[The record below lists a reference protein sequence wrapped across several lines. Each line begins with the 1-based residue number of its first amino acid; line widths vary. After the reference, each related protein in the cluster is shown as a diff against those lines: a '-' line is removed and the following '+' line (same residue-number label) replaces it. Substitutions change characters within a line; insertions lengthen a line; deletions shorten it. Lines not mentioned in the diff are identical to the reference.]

1 MTQNKVGKTS
11 FEKICYMGFMPNVLA
26 SRAGEEAARKVS
38 FGNFDIMNDADGR
51 PISLGKGTFGRTYQ
65 ARHRY
70 LDTVVA
76 LKIITERYATDAGVR
91 QRFLTEARAV
101 AKLSHPHIARLYD
114 FGEMD
119 GVLHYAMEYCGG
131 GSLADHVAKHGP
143 LGLRHVVEVGQQIA
157 GALKCAHNGGFIHR
171 DLKPSNIMLT
181 EAKGPLFT
189 KLIDFGLVQ
198 PSLPGAT
205 RSFSDDQSADGARF
219 LGTPLFASPEQLREE
234 PMDVRTDLF
243 SLGMTLWYLLL
254 ACPPENGSSAE
265 IAASRLSSDSY
276 ASRLPGD
283 LPPPF
288 RDVLT
293 RLLEK
298 DRKNRFASAAE
309 VFGAFNLCAAAL
321 GFRRARDY
329 TDPTA
334 ELVDWEEAAVPE
346 KDLAQSAVPE
356 PIEVQTVD
364 RRLDSEFRIFTR
376 VNEDFT
382 GLNYIAEPQD
392 GPGPPVILH
401 VLHPMLLEDSAAF
414 ERLRVHVAQ
423 LMALNLPE
431 VIRIEGIRAFSDY
444 VSILLEK
451 PEGSDLMSVLRN
463 QRVVQLIEA
472 APMLETIADACDR
485 LCATGLPGVQLAPGR
500 IFLEWP
506 ETAAPKETKG
516 ASQLSNARPKLYPR
530 FLAVNEAPELARM
543 NAPEDASSTMTT
555 DMLGDPGRADNMCE
569 HFGTLLYRIVAG
581 RNCPIAASL
590 SSQAYVAI
598 PGLSEQANRLL
609 SFVIAKQI
617 ESNSCGQILREI
629 FNAEGIVPRVPGHP
643 TAGFTSRPGSS
654 TVSPLEGT
662 PPAARKTPTR
672 IATAPLTPP
681 DKQATP
687 ARTWRPPSV
696 STPAPKPAVAKPAPP
711 AVPVMPLPTPVEA
724 TLPSSSRTQ
733 MPPALPKEPV
743 PAVSEAKVESKRAM
757 EPAAPAVSEVKVE
770 SKRAIE
776 TPVPIP
782 VSKPPAP
789 EIVLKPVEARP
800 KDAPAVPR
808 QQERQKT
815 VKEPEKPAAVVSPK
829 VVKTR
834 EEKKAA
840 AKPPVSPPPVEE
852 PAFVTPKIMP
862 APKVPVTPPR
872 SADAEE
878 EPQFWDT
885 RKLKP
890 IGIGIAALLAL
901 SVSYVG
907 VKALTKPSVK
917 LRTEVAQPS
926 QSAPPATTA
935 ASESAAP
942 KIVTGPENAP
952 PALTNPQN
960 GSETAPTGAPQNQAT
975 ETAGLSLTNR
985 ATAPNATQNV
995 APQNQDATG
1004 NAAAAQN
1011 VAPPNQDA
1019 TGNAGATQN
1028 IAPPNQDATGN
1039 AGATQKQDAAEQST
1053 SHTQPAQ
1060 PQIAAKREQENPS
1073 NAGGRT
1079 RSGDASTRSAS
1090 SGQTA
1095 AKSSGAGH
1103 STSRSSAAAA
1113 GNAPPSAPA
1122 RPAARAPAPPKAP
1135 SETRQRRHSEFE
1147 GSAPGG

>member
-1 MTQNKVGKTS
+1 
-11 FEKICYMGFMPNVLA
+11 MPNVLA

-38 FGNFDIMNDADGR
+38 FGNFDIINDAEGR

-76 LKIITERYATDAGVR
+76 LKIITERYAADAGVR

-143 LGLRHVVEVGQQIA
+143 FGLRHVVEVGQQIA

-181 EAKGPLFT
+181 ESKGPLFT

-243 SLGMTLWYLLL
+243 SLGITLWYLLL

-334 ELVDWEEAAVPE
+334 ELVDWDEAAVPE
-346 KDLAQSAVPE
+346 KDLSQSAVPE

-376 VNEDFT
+376 TNEDFT

-451 PEGSDLMSVLRN
+451 PEGNDLMSVLRN

-485 LCATGLPGVQLAPGR
+485 LCATGLPGIQLAPGR

-506 ETAAPKETKG
+506 DTAGSKDTKG

-569 HFGTLLYRIVAG
+569 HFGTLVYRIVAG

-643 TAGFTSRPGSS
+643 TAGFTARPGSS
-654 TVSPLEGT
+654 TISPLEPT
-662 PPAARKTPTR
+662 PPVARKTPTR

-681 DKQATP
+681 DQQATP
-687 ARTWRPPSV
+687 ARPWRPPSV
-696 STPAPKPAVAKPAPP
+696 STPAPKPAVAKPVPP
-711 AVPVMPLPTPVEA
+711 AVPVAPLPMPVEA
-724 TLPSSSRTQ
+724 MLPSSPPTQ
-733 MPPALPKEPV
+733 MPPASPKEPV
-743 PAVSEAKVESKRAM
+743 PAVSEAKVESRRAI
-757 EPAAPAVSEVKVE
+757 EPAVPAVSEVKVE
-770 SKRAIE
+770 SKWAIEPPVPAVSEAKVESKRAIE
-776 TPVPIP
+776 PAVPIP
-782 VSKPPAP
+782 VSKKPPAP
-789 EIVLKPVEARP
+789 EIVLKPAEVLP
-800 KDAPAVPR
+800 KDAAAAPI

-815 VKEPEKPAAVVSPK
+815 VKEPEKPAPVVSPK
-829 VVKTR
+829 VAKTR
-834 EEKKAA
+834 EEKKAV
-840 AKPPVSPPPVEE
+840 AKPSVSPPPVEK
-852 PAFVTPKIMP
+852 PALVTPKVMP
-862 APKVPVTPPR
+862 AAQVPITPRRPE
-872 SADAEE
+872 DIVEE
-878 EPQFWDT
+878 VQFWDA
-885 RKLKP
+885 RKLKA
-890 IGIGIAALLAL
+890 IGIGIAALLVL
-901 SVSYVG
+901 SGSYVG
-907 VKALTKPSVK
+907 VKALTTSSRKSHP
-917 LRTEVAQPS
+917 VAA
-926 QSAPPATTA
+926 QSSPAPAQQVPTTSETA
-935 ASESAAP
+935 AP
-942 KIVTGPENAP
+942 QIVTAPENAA
-952 PALTNPQN
+952 PALTNPASVPEAAQN
-960 GSETAPTGAPQNQAT
+960 SAPPNQSPETAALTLTNPAT
-975 ETAGLSLTNR
+975 ETN
-985 ATAPNATQNV
+985 ATQNAVPPNQAATGNANATQNV
-995 APQNQDATG
+995 APQNQDAI
-1004 NAAAAQN
+1004 
-1011 VAPPNQDA
+1011 
-1019 TGNAGATQN
+1019 GNAGTA
-1028 IAPPNQDATGN
+1028 
-1039 AGATQKQDAAEQST
+1039 QKQDAAGQSA
-1053 SHTQPAQ
+1053 SRTQPGQ
-1060 PQIAAKREQENPS
+1060 PQIAAKQPENPS
-1073 NAGGRT
+1073 NPSGRT
-1079 RSGDASTRSAS
+1079 RSGDSSTRSTS
-1090 SGQTA
+1090 SGQTG

-1103 STSRSSAAAA
+1103 STARSSAPA
-1113 GNAPPSAPA
+1113 NAPPPASAK
-1122 RPAARAPAPPKAP
+1122 AAPRAPAPPKATGE
-1135 SETRQRRHSEFE
+1135 SRQRRHSEFE

>member
-1 MTQNKVGKTS
+1 
-11 FEKICYMGFMPNVLA
+11 MPNVLA

-38 FGNFDIMNDADGR
+38 FGNFDIINDAEGR

-76 LKIITERYATDAGVR
+76 LKIITERYAADAGVR

-143 LGLRHVVEVGQQIA
+143 FGLRHVVEVGQQIA

-181 EAKGPLFT
+181 ESKGPLFT

-243 SLGMTLWYLLL
+243 SLGITLWYLLL

-334 ELVDWEEAAVPE
+334 ELVDWDEAAVPE
-346 KDLAQSAVPE
+346 KDLSQSAVPE

-376 VNEDFT
+376 TNEDFT

-451 PEGSDLMSVLRN
+451 PEGNDLMSVLRN

-506 ETAAPKETKG
+506 DTAGSKDTKG

-569 HFGTLLYRIVAG
+569 HFGTLVYRIVAG

-643 TAGFTSRPGSS
+643 TAGFTAARPGSS
-654 TVSPLEGT
+654 TVSPLEPT
-662 PPAARKTPTR
+662 PSVARKTPTR

-681 DKQATP
+681 DQQATP
-687 ARTWRPPSV
+687 ARPWRPPSV
-696 STPAPKPAVAKPAPP
+696 STPAPKPAVAKPVPA
-711 AVPVMPLPTPVEA
+711 AVPVTPLPTPVEA
-724 TLPSSSRTQ
+724 ISPSAPPTQ
-733 MPPALPKEPV
+733 VPPASPKEPV
-743 PAVSEAKVESKRAM
+743 SAVSEAKVESKRAI
-757 EPAAPAVSEVKVE
+757 EPA
-770 SKRAIE
+770 
-776 TPVPIP
+776 VPIP
-782 VSKPPAP
+782 VSKKPPVP
-789 EIVLKPVEARP
+789 EIVLKPAEVLP
-800 KDAPAVPR
+800 KDAAAAPI

-815 VKEPEKPAAVVSPK
+815 VKEPEKPAPVVSPK
-829 VVKTR
+829 VAKTR
-834 EEKKAA
+834 EEKKAV
-840 AKPPVSPPPVEE
+840 AKPSVSPPPVEK
-852 PAFVTPKIMP
+852 PALVTPKVMP
-862 APKVPVTPPR
+862 AAQVPITPRRPE
-872 SADAEE
+872 DIVEE
-878 EPQFWDT
+878 VQFWDG
-885 RKLKP
+885 RKLKA
-890 IGIGIAALLAL
+890 IGIGIAALLVL
-901 SVSYVG
+901 SGSYVG
-907 VKALTKPSVK
+907 VKALTTSSRKSHP
-917 LRTEVAQPS
+917 VAA
-926 QSAPPATTA
+926 QSSPAPAQQVPTTSETA
-935 ASESAAP
+935 AP
-942 KIVTGPENAP
+942 QIVTAPENAA
-952 PALTNPQN
+952 PALTNPASVPEAAQN
-960 GSETAPTGAPQNQAT
+960 SAPPNQSPETAALT
-975 ETAGLSLTNR
+975 LTNP
-985 ATAPNATQNV
+985 ATAPEATQNIAPPSQAATGNAGATQNV
-995 APQNQDATG
+995 APQNQDAI
-1004 NAAAAQN
+1004 
-1011 VAPPNQDA
+1011 
-1019 TGNAGATQN
+1019 GNAGTA
-1028 IAPPNQDATGN
+1028 
-1039 AGATQKQDAAEQST
+1039 QKQDAAGQSA
-1053 SHTQPAQ
+1053 SRTQPGQ
-1060 PQIAAKREQENPS
+1060 PQIAAKQPENPS
-1073 NAGGRT
+1073 NASGRT
-1079 RSGDASTRSAS
+1079 RSGDSSTRSTS

-1095 AKSSGAGH
+1095 AKTSGGGH
-1103 STSRSSAAAA
+1103 STARSSAPA
-1113 GNAPPSAPA
+1113 NAPPPASAK
-1122 RPAARAPAPPKAP
+1122 AAPRAPAPPKA
-1135 SETRQRRHSEFE
+1135 SGETRQHHPPDFHI
-1147 GSAPGG
+1147 PGT

>member
-1 MTQNKVGKTS
+1 
-11 FEKICYMGFMPNVLA
+11 MPNVLA

-38 FGNFDIMNDADGR
+38 FGNFDIINDAEGR

-76 LKIITERYATDAGVR
+76 LKIITERYAADAGVR

-181 EAKGPLFT
+181 EPKGPLFT

-243 SLGMTLWYLLL
+243 SLGITLWYLLL

-334 ELVDWEEAAVPE
+334 ELVDWDEAAVPE
-346 KDLAQSAVPE
+346 KDLSQSAVPE

-364 RRLDSEFRIFTR
+364 GRLDSEFRIFTR
-376 VNEDFT
+376 TNEDFT

-451 PEGSDLMSVLRN
+451 PEGNDLMSVLRN

-506 ETAAPKETKG
+506 DTAGPKDTKG

-569 HFGTLLYRIVAG
+569 HFGTLVYRIVAG

-629 FNAEGIVPRVPGHP
+629 LNAEGIVPRVPGHP
-643 TAGFTSRPGSS
+643 TAGFTARPGSS
-654 TVSPLEGT
+654 TISPLEGT
-662 PPAARKTPTR
+662 PVARKTPTR

-681 DKQATP
+681 DQQATP
-687 ARTWRPPSV
+687 SRPWRPPSV
-696 STPAPKPAVAKPAPP
+696 STPAPKPAVAKPVPP
-711 AVPVMPLPTPVEA
+711 AVQAMSRSSPPT
-724 TLPSSSRTQ
+724 Q
-733 MPPALPKEPV
+733 IPPASPKEPV
-743 PAVSEAKVESKRAM
+743 PAVSEAKVESKRAI
-757 EPAAPAVSEVKVE
+757 EPAVPVVPEVKVE
-770 SKRAIE
+770 SKRTIE
-776 TPVPIP
+776 PPVPVPIL
-782 VSKPPAP
+782 KPPTP
-789 EIVLKPVEARP
+789 EIVLKPAEALP
-800 KDAPAVPR
+800 KDAAAAPI

-815 VKEPEKPAAVVSPK
+815 VKEPEKPAPVVSPK
-829 VVKTR
+829 VAKTR
-834 EEKKAA
+834 EEKKAV
-840 AKPPVSPPPVEE
+840 AKSPVTPPPVEE
-852 PAFVTPKIMP
+852 AAFVTPKVMP
-862 APKVPVTPPR
+862 AAQVPITPRRPE
-872 SADAEE
+872 DIVEE
-878 EPQFWDT
+878 VQFWDA
-885 RKLKP
+885 RKLKA
-890 IGIGIAALLAL
+890 IGIGIAALLVL
-901 SVSYVG
+901 SGSYVG
-907 VKALTKPSVK
+907 VKALTTSSRKSHP
-917 LRTEVAQPS
+917 VAA
-926 QSAPPATTA
+926 QSSPAPAKQVPTT
-935 ASESAAP
+935 
-942 KIVTGPENAP
+942 
-952 PALTNPQN
+952 
-960 GSETAPTGAPQNQAT
+960 SETAPPQVETTTETATSALTNSATEPGVTQSVAPPNQTPETAALTLTNPAT
-975 ETAGLSLTNR
+975 ET
-985 ATAPNATQNV
+985 NATQNV
-995 APQNQDATG
+995 VPPNQAATGNANATQNIAPQNQDAI
-1004 NAAAAQN
+1004 
-1011 VAPPNQDA
+1011 
-1019 TGNAGATQN
+1019 GNAGTA
-1028 IAPPNQDATGN
+1028 
-1039 AGATQKQDAAEQST
+1039 QKQDAAGQSA
-1053 SHTQPAQ
+1053 SRTQPGQ
-1060 PQIAAKREQENPS
+1060 PQIAAKQPENPS
-1073 NAGGRT
+1073 NASGRT
-1079 RSGDASTRSAS
+1079 RSGDSSTRSTS

-1103 STSRSSAAAA
+1103 STARSSAPA
-1113 GNAPPSAPA
+1113 NAPPPAAKTTTRQAPA
-1122 RPAARAPAPPKAP
+1122 AKPAG
-1135 SETRQRRHSEFE
+1135 EQRQRRHSEFE

>member
-1 MTQNKVGKTS
+1 
-11 FEKICYMGFMPNVLA
+11 MPNVLA

-38 FGNFDIMNDADGR
+38 FGNFDIINDAEGR

-76 LKIITERYATDAGVR
+76 LKIITERYAADAGVR

-181 EAKGPLFT
+181 EPKGPLFT

-276 ASRLPGD
+276 GSCLPGD

-329 TDPTA
+329 TDPAA
-334 ELVDWEEAAVPE
+334 ELVDWDETAAPE

-364 RRLDSEFRIFTR
+364 AKLDSEFRIFTR
-376 VNEDFT
+376 INEDFT

-392 GPGPPVILH
+392 TPGPPVILH
-401 VLHPMLLEDSAAF
+401 VLHPMLLEDSASF

-506 ETAAPKETKG
+506 DSAGSKDTKG

-569 HFGTLLYRIVAG
+569 HFGTLVYRIVAG

-629 FNAEGIVPRVPGHP
+629 LNAEGIVPRVPGHP
-643 TAGFTSRPGSS
+643 TAGFTARPGSS
-654 TVSPLEGT
+654 TVSPLEPT
-662 PPAARKTPTR
+662 PPVARKTPTR
-672 IATAPLTPP
+672 IATVPLTPL
-681 DKQATP
+681 DKAATP
-687 ARTWRPPSV
+687 ARPWRPPSV
-696 STPAPKPAVAKPAPP
+696 STPAPKPAVAKPVPP
-711 AVPVMPLPTPVEA
+711 AVPVAPLPMPVEA
-724 TLPSSSRTQ
+724 ILPPSPPTQ
-733 MPPALPKEPV
+733 MPPASPKEPV
-743 PAVSEAKVESKRAM
+743 PAVSEAKVESKRAI
-757 EPAAPAVSEVKVE
+757 EPAVPAVSEVKVE

-776 TPVPIP
+776 PPVPIP

-789 EIVLKPVEARP
+789 EIVLKPAEALP
-800 KDAPAVPR
+800 KDAPAAPMEQKR
-808 QQERQKT
+808 QET
-815 VKEPEKPAAVVSPK
+815 VKEQEKPAPVVSPK
-829 VVKTR
+829 VAKTR
-834 EEKKAA
+834 EEKKAV
-840 AKPPVSPPPVEE
+840 AKPPISPPPVEK
-852 PAFVTPKIMP
+852 PAPMTPKVMP
-862 APKVPVTPPR
+862 APKVPATPER
-872 SADAEE
+872 LADVEG
-878 EPQFWDT
+878 EPQFWNART
-885 RKLKP
+885 LKP
-890 IGIGIAALLAL
+890 IGIGIAALLAI

-907 VKALTKPSVK
+907 VRAWTKPSAK
-917 LRTEVAQPS
+917 PPTIVAQPS
-926 QSAPPATTA
+926 PAVPQPIAPTG
-935 ASESAAP
+935 EIEAP
-942 KIVTGPENAP
+942 KIVTTTESAAP
-952 PALTNPQN
+952 VLTNPP
-960 GSETAPTGAPQNQAT
+960 SVPEPA
-975 ETAGLSLTNR
+975 
-985 ATAPNATQNV
+985 QNV
-995 APQNQDATG
+995 APPTQSLETTALTLTNPATEPG
-1004 NAAAAQN
+1004 AAQN
-1011 VAPPNQDA
+1011 VAPPNQEA
-1019 TGNAGATQN
+1019 AGNAGATQN
-1028 IAPPNQDATGN
+1028 MAPLTQDAIGNVGATQNVAPPNQQPTGN
-1039 AGATQKQDAAEQST
+1039 AGAAQKQDAAAQSA
-1053 SHTQPAQ
+1053 SRTQPGQ
-1060 PQIAAKREQENPS
+1060 PQIAAKQPENPS
-1073 NAGGRT
+1073 NASGRT
-1079 RSGDASTRSAS
+1079 RSSDAGTRSAS
-1090 SGQTA
+1090 SGQTG

-1103 STSRSSAAAA
+1103 STGRSSAPAPA
-1113 GNAPPSAPA
+1113 NAPP
-1122 RPAARAPAPPKAP
+1122 PAARTTTRQAPAAKPAGEP
-1135 SETRQRRHSEFE
+1135 RQRRSHEFE

>member
-1 MTQNKVGKTS
+1 
-11 FEKICYMGFMPNVLA
+11 MPNVLA

-38 FGNFDIMNDADGR
+38 FGNFDIINDAEGR

-76 LKIITERYATDAGVR
+76 LKIITERYAADAGVR

-143 LGLRHVVEVGQQIA
+143 FGLRHVVEVGQQIA

-181 EAKGPLFT
+181 ESKGPLFT

-243 SLGMTLWYLLL
+243 SLGITLWYLLL

-334 ELVDWEEAAVPE
+334 ELVDWDEAAVPE
-346 KDLAQSAVPE
+346 KDLSQSAVPE

-364 RRLDSEFRIFTR
+364 RTLDSEFRIFTR
-376 VNEDFT
+376 TNEDFT

-451 PEGSDLMSVLRN
+451 PEGNDLMSVLRN

-485 LCATGLPGVQLAPGR
+485 LCATGLPGIQLAPGR

-506 ETAAPKETKG
+506 DTAGSKDTKG

-569 HFGTLLYRIVAG
+569 HFGTLVYRIVAG

-643 TAGFTSRPGSS
+643 TAGFTARPGSS
-654 TVSPLEGT
+654 TISPLEPT
-662 PPAARKTPTR
+662 PPLARKTPTR

-681 DKQATP
+681 DQQATP
-687 ARTWRPPSV
+687 ARPWRPPSV
-696 STPAPKPAVAKPAPP
+696 STPAPMPAVAKPVPP
-711 AVPVMPLPTPVEA
+711 AVPVAPLPMPVEA
-724 TLPSSSRTQ
+724 MLPSSPPTQ
-733 MPPALPKEPV
+733 MPPASPKEPV
-743 PAVSEAKVESKRAM
+743 PAVSEAKVESKRAI
-757 EPAAPAVSEVKVE
+757 EP
-770 SKRAIE
+770 
-776 TPVPIP
+776 PVPVP
-782 VSKPPAP
+782 VSKKPPAP
-789 EIVLKPVEARP
+789 EIVLKPAEVLP
-800 KDAPAVPR
+800 KDAAAAPI

-815 VKEPEKPAAVVSPK
+815 VKEPEKPAPVVSPK
-829 VVKTR
+829 VAKTR
-834 EEKKAA
+834 EEKKAV
-840 AKPPVSPPPVEE
+840 AKPSVSPPPVEK
-852 PAFVTPKIMP
+852 PALVTPKVMP
-862 APKVPVTPPR
+862 AAQVPITPRRPE
-872 SADAEE
+872 DIVEE
-878 EPQFWDT
+878 VQFWDA
-885 RKLKP
+885 RKLKA
-890 IGIGIAALLAL
+890 IGIGIAALLVL
-901 SVSYVG
+901 SGSYVG
-907 VKALTKPSVK
+907 VKALTTSSRKSHP
-917 LRTEVAQPS
+917 VAA
-926 QSAPPATTA
+926 QSSPAPAKQVPTTSETA
-935 ASESAAP
+935 AP
-942 KIVTGPENAP
+942 QIVTAPENAA
-952 PALTNPQN
+952 PALTNPVSVPEAAQN
-960 GSETAPTGAPQNQAT
+960 SAPPNQSPETAALTLTNPAT
-975 ETAGLSLTNR
+975 ETN
-985 ATAPNATQNV
+985 ATQNAVPPNQAATGNANATQNV
-995 APQNQDATG
+995 APQNQDAI
-1004 NAAAAQN
+1004 
-1011 VAPPNQDA
+1011 
-1019 TGNAGATQN
+1019 GNAGTA
-1028 IAPPNQDATGN
+1028 
-1039 AGATQKQDAAEQST
+1039 QKQDAAGQSA
-1053 SHTQPAQ
+1053 SRTQPGQ
-1060 PQIAAKREQENPS
+1060 PQIAAKQPENPS
-1073 NAGGRT
+1073 NPSGRT
-1079 RSGDASTRSAS
+1079 RSGDSSTRSTS
-1090 SGQTA
+1090 SGQTG

-1103 STSRSSAAAA
+1103 STARSSAPA
-1113 GNAPPSAPA
+1113 NAPPPASAK
-1122 RPAARAPAPPKAP
+1122 AAPRAPAPPKATGE
-1135 SETRQRRHSEFE
+1135 SRQRRHSEFE